1 MIHTDNR
8 ILKRDYKLS
17 NHNLNTC
24 PQLVGSG
31 KYRHLLFVNAPL
43 TSSIKLGDFSYLWRI
58 PLCLM
63 NGIKINDNVT
73 HYCQESFRFCRTN
86 LYGQASFQAISVYLS
101 GQLRPLMAVAS
112 ACRVVRFAV
121 HINGVVS
128 SKHMFWLQKDFLWG
142 FVSPTQSVGERTD
155 IFNIKFKVIVKFE
168 QIYSKE

>member
-43 TSSIKLGDFSYLWRI
+43 TSSVKLGDFSYLWRI

-128 SKHMFWLQKDFLWG
+128 SEHMLWLQKDFLWG
-142 FVSPTQSVGERTD
+142 CLTNPECGRTQY
-155 IFNIKFKVIVKFE
+155 F
-168 QIYSKE
+168 